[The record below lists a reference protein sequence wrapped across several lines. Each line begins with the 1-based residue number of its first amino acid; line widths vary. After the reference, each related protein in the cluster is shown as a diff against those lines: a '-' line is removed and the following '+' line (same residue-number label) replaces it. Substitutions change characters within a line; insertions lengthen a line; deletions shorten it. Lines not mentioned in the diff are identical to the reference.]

1 MKAYILMGSTSDQDH
16 GDKIAAALTAEGV
29 ESEFLAK
36 SAHKD
41 PRGVLEFVEEKT
53 KESKIIFITIA
64 GRSNA
69 LSGVVAA
76 NTDKPVLACPPHK
89 DKDDYMVNIN
99 STLQMPSL
107 TPVMCVID
115 PGNCALA
122 AARILKLI

>member
-16 GDKIAAALTAEGV
+16 GDKIAAALSAEGI

-41 PRGVLEFVEEKT
+41 PRGVLDFVKEKS
-53 KESKIIFITIA
+53 KESKVVFITIA

-76 NTDKPVLACPPHK
+76 NTDKPVLACPPFA
-89 DKDDYMVNIN
+89 DKTDYLVNIH
-99 STLQMPSL
+99 STLQMPSK
-107 TPVMCVID
+107 TPVMCVVD
-115 PGNCALA
+115 PTNCALA
-122 AARILKLI
+122 ASRILKLS

>member
-1 MKAYILMGSTSDQDH
+1 MKAYILMGSTSDQAH
-16 GDKIAAALTAEGV
+16 GDKIAAGLKDEGI
-29 ESEFLAK
+29 EYEFLAK

-41 PRGVLEFVEEKT
+41 PRGVLEFVELHS
-53 KESKIIFITIA
+53 KEDKVLFITIA

-76 NTDKPVLACPPHK
+76 NTTKPVLACPPFS
-89 DKDDYMVNIN
+89 DKSDYLVNIH
-99 STLQMPSL
+99 STLQMPSK

-122 AARILKLI
+122 ASRILKN

>member
-1 MKAYILMGSTSDQDH
+1 MKAYILMGSTSDQPH
-16 GDKIAAALTAEGV
+16 GDKVAAGLTAEGID
-29 ESEFLAK
+29 SEFLAK

-41 PRGVLEFVEEKT
+41 PIGVLEYVQEKSA
-53 KESKIIFITIA
+53 ESKVVFITIA

-89 DKDDYMVNIN
+89 DKSDYMVNIH
-99 STLQMPSL
+99 STLHMPSL

-122 AARILKLI
+122 AARILKLS